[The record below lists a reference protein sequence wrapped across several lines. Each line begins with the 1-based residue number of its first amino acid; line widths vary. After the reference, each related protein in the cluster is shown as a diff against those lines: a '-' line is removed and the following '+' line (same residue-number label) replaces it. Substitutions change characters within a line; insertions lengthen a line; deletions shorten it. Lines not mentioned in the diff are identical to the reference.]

1 MTRVQLRTMLRRQLQ
16 EVTAAKWTD
25 AVLNSYLNLGLQ
37 FVQRRIMAINPEF
50 VIYTDLTNVVSAQSN
65 YPKPIGTKF
74 DCNVYYK
81 SSTTATKFTK
91 LKRIPYLDIAEFL
104 TAGVSPTNLT
114 SAYAIKGRF
123 LVIWPTPTA
132 NVTNG
137 LKLESVPTLSMGAD
151 ADVPYDIVTD
161 LHEAIVYR
169 AGMIALRDTD
179 EPGDLFTAELKAAL
193 DDLPLYYRVSAAP
206 DHITPDIDPYE
217 WED

>member
-1 MTRVQLRTMLRRQLQ
+1 MLRRQLQ

-25 AVLNSYLNLGLQ
+25 ATLNLYLNLGLQ

-50 VIYTDLTNVVSAQSN
+50 VIYTDYTNVVSAQAS

-74 DCNVYYK
+74 ECNLYYK
-81 SSTTATKFTK
+81 SSSTATSYTK
-91 LKRIPYLDIAEFL
+91 LSRIPYLDIAEFL
-104 TAGVSPTNLT
+104 HANVSPVNLE

-123 LVIWPTPTA
+123 IVIWPTPTS
-132 NVTNG
+132 NVTDG
-137 LKLESVPTLSMGAD
+137 LKLEYVPTLSMGAD

-179 EPGDLFTAELKAAL
+179 EPGDLFSIELKAAL
-193 DDLPLYYRVSAAP
+193 EDLPVYYRVSAKPARIEMDV
-206 DHITPDIDPYE
+206 DHYE